1 MKFMVLYRSSASA
14 ADQMGANFTPEQRE
28 QAMKLWMDWFG
39 KAGDR
44 VVDGGSPLGESH
56 AVAGSAAQ
64 PHGSYLGGYTILECG
79 SLDEAMDLL
88 KDHPHFHSPDAA
100 IEVLECLPMPAS
112 VG

>member
-1 MKFMVLYRSSASA
+1 MKFMVLYRSSVSA
-14 ADQMGANFTPEQRE
+14 ADQMGASFTPEQRQE
-28 QAMKLWMDWFG
+28 AMKAWMEWYG

-44 VVDGGSPLGESH
+44 VLDGGSPLGESH

-64 PHGSYLGGYTILECG
+64 TTGSYIGGYTILECG
-79 SLDEAMDLL
+79 SLDDAMSIL

-100 IEVLECLPMPAS
+100 IEVLECLPMPAT